1 MTDLSHVPGLP
12 PDLHIAFDAIAAS
25 DAVDVVNVDWIDSP
39 VGPLLAGAT
48 RDALVLLEFS
58 ERSILEEQLQTVRR
72 RFNTKIAPGSN
83 RWLDTL
89 RGQLDEYFAGQRR
102 DFELPLAYP
111 GTTFQERV
119 WSALLRIPYGETR
132 SYVDLARSIGDARAS
147 RAVGTANGMN
157 RIAIVIPCH
166 RVINANGELGG
177 YGGGLW
183 RKRILLDLECGQ
195 RQMPGL
201 SGT

>member
-1 MTDLSHVPGLP
+1 MNHQASVLESLGV
-12 PDLHIAFDAIAAS
+12 AFNPAS
-25 DAVDVVNVDWIDSP
+25 DGDASAGVSLDWIESP

-48 RDALVLLEFS
+48 RDAVVLLEFS
-58 ERSILEEQLQTVRR
+58 ERKILEEQIETVRR
-72 RFNTKIAPGSN
+72 RLKTSIVHGNN
-83 RWLDTL
+83 HWLDAL
-89 RGQLDEYFAGQRR
+89 RRQLGEYFGGQRR
-102 DFELPLAYP
+102 DFDLPLAYP
-111 GTTFQERV
+111 GTVFQEKV
-119 WSALLRIPYGETR
+119 WSALLAIPYGETR
-132 SYVDLARSIGDARAS
+132 SYIDLARTVGDARAS

-195 RQMPGL
+195 REL
-201 SGT
+201 L

>member
-1 MTDLSHVPGLP
+1 MNDRFPAAALPADLQ
-12 PDLHIAFDAIAAS
+12 IAFDPVAA
-25 DAVDVVNVDWIDSP
+25 DHAADVVSVDWIESP
-39 VGPLLAGAT
+39 VGRMLAGAT

-58 ERSILEEQLQTVRR
+58 ERRILEEQLATVRR
-72 RFNTKIAPGSN
+72 RLGTRIVPGRN
-83 RWLDTL
+83 RWLDVL
-89 RGQLDEYFAGQRR
+89 RAQLGEYFAGQRR
-102 DFELPLAYP
+102 DFELPLACP
-111 GTTFQERV
+111 GTAFQEKV

-132 SYVDLARSIGDARAS
+132 SYIDLACEIGDAKAS

-183 RKRILLDLECGQ
+183 RKRILLDLERGQ
-195 RQMPGL
+195 GQLMMG
-201 SGT
+201 